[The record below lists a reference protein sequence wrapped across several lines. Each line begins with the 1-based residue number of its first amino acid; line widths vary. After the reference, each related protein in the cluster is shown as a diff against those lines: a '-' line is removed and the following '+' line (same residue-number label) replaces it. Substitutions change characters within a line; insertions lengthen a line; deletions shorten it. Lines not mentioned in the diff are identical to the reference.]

1 MNKKIVL
8 TTTLLCT
15 MYSLPALAE
24 SPLPSFDKSAVVEY
38 PYNRTGQQDAI
49 IEKKDNENY
58 NHGNTGT
65 EENPAFFVKNIKITG
80 FDIPKEHNGKTLNS
94 ILDMYCNRNMDFS
107 TLNELTKVITEYTR
121 DCGYTVAQAVIPPQ
135 EVIDGQLEVRV

>member
-49 IEKKDNENY
+49 IEKK
-58 NHGNTGT
+58 
-65 EENPAFFVKNIKITG
+65 
-80 FDIPKEHNGKTLNS
+80 
-94 ILDMYCNRNMDFS
+94 R
-107 TLNELTKVITEYTR
+107 
-121 DCGYTVAQAVIPPQ
+121 
-135 EVIDGQLEVRV
+135 

>member
-49 IEKKDNENY
+49 IEKK
-58 NHGNTGT
+58 
-65 EENPAFFVKNIKITG
+65 IMKI
-80 FDIPKEHNGKTLNS
+80 IIMVIQEPKKIQHFL
-94 ILDMYCNRNMDFS
+94 
-107 TLNELTKVITEYTR
+107 
-121 DCGYTVAQAVIPPQ
+121 
-135 EVIDGQLEVRV
+135 